1 MSALARPRAAMID
14 AAIELSR
21 DFCEGEIIDGSPAL
35 GHAMKVARQVDKH
48 HPIASP
54 DLIAAVILH
63 DAPYFAPANVNL
75 DNVLTE
81 LFSPAVTRIVRT
93 IEREHEALAH
103 SELPD
108 VQTDDLDGL
117 IASAADKVVSIGAI
131 TWRARRAPDSRS
143 YWGTR
148 RAFIKRVPYFR
159 AFAAAAEPYL
169 PAGLA
174 RELAAV
180 VSRAHDATAPYRWPP
195 PQSQRCRETS

>member
-1 MSALARPRAAMID
+1 MID

-35 GHAMKVARQVDKH
+35 GHAMKVARKIDKH
-48 HPIASP
+48 HPTASP

-63 DAPYFAPANVNL
+63 DAPYFAPAEINL

-81 LFSPAVTRIVRT
+81 LFSPAVTRIVRA
-93 IEREHEALAH
+93 IEREHEALGR

-108 VQTDDLDGL
+108 VQTDDVDVL
-117 IASAADKVVSIGAI
+117 IASAADNIVSIGAI
-131 TWRARRAPDSRS
+131 NRRARRAADSRS

-148 RAFIKRVPYFR
+148 RPFIKCVPYFR
-159 AFAAAAEPYL
+159 AFAAAAEPHL

-174 RELAAV
+174 RELAIV
-180 VSRAHDATAPYRWPP
+180 VSHAHDATAPYRRRLPR
-195 PQSQRCRETS
+195 QRCRKTS